1 MNHFI
6 IDGDDF
12 GIDKLEYS
20 IENNLLSLKIFGSKE
35 RFNNLCETE
44 NSKWLW
50 ALYAPEIY
58 FYDIPLKKNRTI
70 KLNDKLAQSC
80 DFALYM
86 MSHND
91 IDGKITIKNNI
102 VSIVGKVY
110 IMGKVYSLDVETTL
124 E

>member
-12 GIDKLEYS
+12 GIDKLEWS
-20 IENNLLSLKIFGSKE
+20 IENNLLSLKISAGKE
-35 RFNNLCETE
+35 RFDSLCEAE
-44 NSKWLW
+44 NSRWLW
-50 ALYAPEIY
+50 ALYPPEIY
-58 FYDIPLKKNRTI
+58 FYDIPLKKNRAI
-70 KLNDKLAQSC
+70 KLNDKLAETC

-91 IDGKITIKNNI
+91 IDGKMTVKDNI
-102 VSIVGKVY
+102 VSIVGDVC
-110 IMGKVYSLDVETTL
+110 IMGKIYPLDVKAIL